1 MYIPDMFRQV
11 DTAAMQ
17 QLIAEQP
24 LATLVMATDDG
35 LEANHIPLYWVD
47 IDADTVV
54 LRGHVAKANPMW
66 RQCAADRCLG
76 DLCWSAALYVSQLL
90 CDQADRR

>member
-24 LATLVMATDDG
+24 LATLVIATDDG
-35 LEANHIPLYWVD
+35 
-47 IDADTVV
+47 
-54 LRGHVAKANPMW
+54 G
-66 RQCAADRCLG
+66 
-76 DLCWSAALYVSQLL
+76 CWT
-90 CDQADRR
+90 